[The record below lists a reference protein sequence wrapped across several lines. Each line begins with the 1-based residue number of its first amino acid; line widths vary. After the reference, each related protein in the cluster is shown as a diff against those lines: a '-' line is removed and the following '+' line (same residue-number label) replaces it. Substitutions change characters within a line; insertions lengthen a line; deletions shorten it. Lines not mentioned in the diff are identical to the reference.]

1 MDDTL
6 FEEIYSQTAR
16 PLWAYLARM
25 SGNSTL
31 ADDLLQETY
40 LSFLRSPFTST
51 ELGEIRPYLYKI
63 ATNLVYRSFR
73 KAQRESAVEISE
85 GTSGSVYENLEMTQM
100 FLKLSPRERSLLWL
114 AHVEEYDH
122 REISRILGVNAL
134 SVRVLLY
141 RARRTRRFPPTLYLL
156 RDLFSLR
163 QNSPSVASPRSLSC
177 DPSSGG
183 GSWVAFCRL

>member
-141 RARRTRRFPPTLYLL
+141 RARRKLGELIKAPG
-156 RDLFSLR
+156 
-163 QNSPSVASPRSLSC
+163 NE
-177 DPSSGG
+177 
-183 GSWVAFCRL
+183 